1 MHRLKLEYR
10 CRKFVAIFL
19 LEEVALFLYTLLIL
33 KSLQCFLKLKKYIC
47 DQVQK
52 LGRSWPDQPDR
63 FRRACIKMHEMAS
76 QRANFSKIAQK
87 RQPGRSKFSIFR
99 ARDYEAVTP
108 RDKFCKFIG
117 NFLVPVSPISFGE
130 FFKIWQHSKTRCQ
143 FHDER
148 FKFTNQKLQKFLTM
162 KTTYFN
168 ITEKLARSHPFLFL
182 LMKLWR
188 SNLPVHKILK
198 HFTEEI

>member
-1 MHRLKLEYR
+1 MFFKIKKIYMRPSSK
-10 CRKFVAIFL
+10 VGPVMAGPTGP
-19 LEEVALFLYTLLIL
+19 VPPGLYQNARNGI
-33 KSLQCFLKLKKYIC
+33 S
-47 DQVQK
+47 
-52 LGRSWPDQPDR
+52 
-63 FRRACIKMHEMAS
+63 
-76 QRANFSKIAQK
+76 K

-117 NFLVPVSPISFGE
+117 NFLVLVSPISFGE

-168 ITEKLARSHPFLFL
+168 ITKNLARSHPFLFL